1 MTTYIEDSPRA
12 NLAGWITEAVTA
24 GTATAAAVITPWASP
39 YAHVGGPGAKPGIG
53 PRTQEFRDHGVAY
66 WFDPMTHAL
75 QMPGVGD
82 WRYYTGYNLWGG
94 PLGDLTTDAFR
105 REHVRRVFRVQDEI
119 QAPHLAPAPL
129 LPTGLNNLSTL
140 ALETSR
146 VAIEADANTRLTI
159 AGLGSFW
166 SDGSGLDAH
175 IGSLATLQPS
185 GWFVSYVHPA
195 TTVPPRLSDADVF
208 GVARTVRA
216 LSPYAPVH
224 VSHGD
229 FAALPAVAAGAISVG
244 TGWDN
249 RQRSLAATDYA
260 PRPVPP
266 PGAPPQRGGWLERP
280 TFVGLLGSLS
290 KTEGA
295 TLRRQD
301 AALYARLGGMPTS
314 PPSRHDLYL
323 HHVAQL
329 DSAVQA
335 VQAAGND
342 EARFRTLDAMYTAA
356 AANWT
361 AVSAATAIPNRAGQ
375 WITPLQMGLRLW
387 AASEGWAH

>member
-12 NLAGWITEAVTA
+12 NLAGWIAEAVTA
-24 GTATAAAVITPWASP
+24 GTANAAVITPWASP
-39 YAHVGGPGAKPGIG
+39 YAHVAGPGLKPGIG
-53 PRTQEFRDHGVAY
+53 PRTQEFRDHNVAY

-82 WRYYTGYNLWGG
+82 WRYYSGYNLWGG
-94 PLGDLTTDAFR
+94 PVGDLTSDSFR

-119 QAPHLAPAPL
+119 RASHLAPAPL

-140 ALETSR
+140 ALDTSR

-175 IGSLATLQPS
+175 VGALAALQPS
-185 GWFVSYVHPA
+185 GWFISYVHPA
-195 TTVPPRLSDADVF
+195 MTVPPRLSNAEVF

-229 FAALPAVAAGAISVG
+229 FAALPAVAAGAFSVG

-249 RQRSLAATDYA
+249 RQRSIAATDYA

-266 PGAPPQRGGWLERP
+266 PGASQGGGWLERP
-280 TFVGLLGSLS
+280 TFIGLLGSLS
-290 KTEGA
+290 KAEAA

-301 AALYARLGGMPTS
+301 AALYTTLGGIPTS
-314 PPSRHDLYL
+314 QPSASDLYL

-329 DSAVQA
+329 DSAVRA
-335 VQAAGND
+335 VQAAGGD
-342 EARFRTLDAMYTAA
+342 EARFRALDAMYDAA
-356 AANWT
+356 TQNWAAVN
-361 AVSAATAIPNRAGQ
+361 AATAIPNRSAQ
-375 WITPLQMGLRLW
+375 WIAPLQSGLRLW
-387 AASEGWAH
+387 AASEGWVP